1 MAGHDAN
8 NFTSSSS
15 HRLATISASQ
25 ALQTLS
31 LPSSSQP
38 ISTGISQ
45 LDAVLIGTDESEG
58 KQNGKSGGLPRGQLT
73 EIYGP
78 PGAGKTSLAMQASAS
93 ALVQEEHVVWVGDSF
108 PLEKTSLIVLE
119 SINTPF
125 NIAFPRAME
134 KGPRSGLNGQ
144 PLKAE
149 QDLAQWVAGR
159 RLTVQ
164 GDFITRLDKLAATR
178 NLAILLTS
186 QCTTKMRLESN
197 LVIAPAISSS
207 PWDSGIVRRV
217 VLLGDWPLQRD
228 GAAGEDLEE
237 SAPTRLAGVLRAR
250 GAAHGNSGSVGA
262 LIRFEIR
269 AEGLRGAPPPLASVP
284 SNPPGTMQTM
294 TTRKRKRR
302 EIAESQSEED
312 RVEGS
317 EDEYGW
323 GAEDDVAD
331 DTSNPDGHGASQQ
344 DMLEA
349 D

>member
-1 MAGHDAN
+1 M
-8 NFTSSSS
+8 
-15 HRLATISASQ
+15 
-25 ALQTLS
+25 
-31 LPSSSQP
+31 
-38 ISTGISQ
+38 
-45 LDAVLIGTDESEG
+45 
-58 KQNGKSGGLPRGQLT
+58 
-73 EIYGP
+73 
-78 PGAGKTSLAMQASAS
+78 
-93 ALVQEEHVVWVGDSF
+93 
-108 PLEKTSLIVLE
+108 LE

-197 LVIAPAISSS
+197 SVIAPAISSS
-207 PWDSGIVRRV
+207 PWDSGIARRV

-269 AEGLRGAPPPLASVP
+269 AV
-284 SNPPGTMQTM
+284 
-294 TTRKRKRR
+294 
-302 EIAESQSEED
+302 SQ
-312 RVEGS
+312 G
-317 EDEYGW
+317 
-323 GAEDDVAD
+323 
-331 DTSNPDGHGASQQ
+331 
-344 DMLEA
+344 
-349 D
+349 